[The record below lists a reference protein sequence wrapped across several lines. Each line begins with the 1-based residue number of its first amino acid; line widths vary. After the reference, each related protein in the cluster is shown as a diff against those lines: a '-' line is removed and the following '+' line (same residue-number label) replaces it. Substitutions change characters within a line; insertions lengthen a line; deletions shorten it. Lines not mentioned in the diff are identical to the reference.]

1 MKCAS
6 IFLLVAGLLV
16 VSTTTDGR
24 PADGHRLLDTLQR
37 VRRQQGPVNYGF
49 PTFPPA
55 WGNAQGFGQSSLF
68 SRGDFD
74 AMPDIPQIKQGHTW
88 ASRSC
93 VIDKNG
99 KQKCVEKHGDKP

>member
-6 IFLLVAGLLV
+6 IFLLLAGLFV

-24 PADGHRLLDTLQR
+24 PADGHRLLDTLHR

-49 PTFPPA
+49 PTFPS
-55 WGNAQGFGQSSLF
+55 WGSNQGPGQSGLF

-74 AMPDIPQIKQGHTW
+74 MMPDISQLQQGHTW
-88 ASRSC
+88 SSRSC
-93 VIDKNG
+93 VYDKNG
-99 KQKCVEKHGDKP
+99 KEKCVEKHGDKP